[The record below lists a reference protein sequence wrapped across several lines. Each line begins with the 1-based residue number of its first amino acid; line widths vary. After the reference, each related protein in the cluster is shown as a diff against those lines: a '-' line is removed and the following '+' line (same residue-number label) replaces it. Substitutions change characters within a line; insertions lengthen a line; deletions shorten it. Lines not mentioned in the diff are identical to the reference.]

1 MKEQRAVMKQKLA
14 GIMDAKKQEIE
25 LLKKK
30 RLELKKASQKGTKA
44 SKKGADG
51 EPKAPGE

>member
-1 MKEQRAVMKQKLA
+1 MKQKLA

-30 RLELKKASQKGTKA
+30 RLELKKASQKGAKA
-44 SKKGADG
+44 GKDGADG
-51 EPKAPGE
+51 GPKAPGE

>member
-1 MKEQRAVMKQKLA
+1 MKQKLA

-30 RLELKKASQKGTKA
+30 RLELKKASQKGAKA
-44 SKKGADG
+44 GKDGAG
-51 EPKAPGE
+51 GGAKAPGD